1 MSRIFPVNLQI
12 ESQSLQ
18 LQEEEEKEE
27 KETVWLNTPPRIIWC
42 CFIYGSILTSLRGL
56 SETDE
61 TNINVV

>member
-27 KETVWLNTPPRIIWC
+27 KETVWLNTPPRII
-42 CFIYGSILTSLRGL
+42 
-56 SETDE
+56 
-61 TNINVV
+61 